1 LASIVEPSDTMAE
14 LKKEGK
20 TKATVSP
27 KSSAPVKVS
36 KSAPIIVKKRDLS
49 PRAIGLEIL
58 ARSYL
63 GEMDLEMAKRR
74 ALRYENRNI
83 SDEEAVLALL
93 TELLRNSEDMQ
104 QKAKIMENIAEYQSS
119 IGEDPRPVLK
129 EMHKLELNIFKEIG
143 FERVSIS
150 SRKDACAHCKK
161 QDGKVLSLEEALG
174 AMPLP
179 HPECTKLSHSR
190 ARPFCRCRFY
200 GEYIG

>member
-1 LASIVEPSDTMAE
+1 MERN
-14 LKKEGK
+14 KEGK

-49 PRAIGLEIL
+49 PRAIGLDIL
-58 ARSYL
+58 ARFYL

-74 ALRYENRNI
+74 ALRYENRQI

-93 TELLRNSEDMQ
+93 TELLRNSDDMQ
-104 QKAKIMENIAEYQSS
+104 QKAKIMENIAEFQSS
-119 IGEDPRPVLK
+119 IGEDPRPVLR

-150 SRKDACAHCKK
+150 SRKDACAQCKK
-161 QDGKVLSLEEALG
+161 QDGTVFSLEEAVG

-179 HPECTKLSHSR
+179 HPECTKQSYSR
-190 ARPFCRCRFY
+190 ARPFCRCRYY

>member
-1 LASIVEPSDTMAE
+1 MASIVEPSDTMAE

-119 IGEDPRPVLK
+119 IGEDPRPVLR

-143 FERVSIS
+143 FEKVSIT
-150 SRKDACAHCKK
+150 SRKDACAQCKK
-161 QDGKVLSLEEALG
+161 QDGKVLSLQEALG

-179 HPECTKLSHSR
+179 HPECNKLSHSR
-190 ARPFCRCRFY
+190 ARPFCRCRYY
-200 GEYIG
+200 GEYKG